1 MPKKLPQQIKKVFSV
16 FFIAFGLNAVWE
28 NLHSYLYVHY
38 QGGAITEFILLR
50 ATFAD
55 AVIITLIALPFLF
68 LPAFKKRAWLIV
80 PMGVIVAVSMEW
92 YALGTGRW
100 AYNALMPIIPL
111 LQTGLTPT
119 IQLGLLGYLSYR
131 IALY

>member
-1 MPKKLPQQIKKVFSV
+1 MNKKKL
-16 FFIAFGLNAVWE
+16 FFIFIVAFVLNLIWE

-38 QGGAITEFILLR
+38 QGGVITEFILLR

-55 AVIITLIALPFLF
+55 AVIITFIALPFLF
-68 LPAFKKRAWLIV
+68 LSTFKKRAWLMV
-80 PMGVIVAVSMEW
+80 PIGVIIAVSMEW

-111 LQTGLTPT
+111 LKVGLTPA
-119 IQLGLLGYLSYR
+119 IQLGLLGYLSYSFTEF
-131 IALY
+131 ALH